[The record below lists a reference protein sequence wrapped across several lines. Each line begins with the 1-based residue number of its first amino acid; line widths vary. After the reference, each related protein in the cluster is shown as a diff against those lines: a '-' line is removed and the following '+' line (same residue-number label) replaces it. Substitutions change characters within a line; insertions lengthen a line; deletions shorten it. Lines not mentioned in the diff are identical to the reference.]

1 MSFVNDFAPENAQ
14 GFETSEQQE
23 YPQAFGI
30 TFTPPVQGIVFG
42 GLGIAVAGYLWI
54 NFVQPARQ
62 AYQSADTQRNDIQQ
76 QIDQQ
81 SRFQADLAQI
91 EQQLQQ
97 ARARQQQVLD
107 LLPSQATLNT
117 LLLDLEQIVTDIN
130 STIAQVQLAVNGD
143 DQEKETA
150 LKLIRFAATT
160 PQAVVVNDG
169 SLGSAIDGKVKRQ
182 TFAVEVEGS
191 FAQVQAL
198 VNEIE
203 RLQPLLAIK
212 NFQVDLSSQRVFY
225 TLEGGRLVPLEPNRL
240 EVSFLLDAVLPLEA
254 QERAQAQTPPSEP
267 Q

>member
-14 GFETSEQQE
+14 GFESLEEPE
-23 YPQAFGI
+23 YPKAFGI

-62 AYQSADTQRNDIQQ
+62 AYQTAVTQRNETQQ

-81 SRFQADLAQI
+81 SLIQADLAQI
-91 EQQLQQ
+91 EQQLRQ
-97 ARARQQQVLD
+97 AQARQQRVLD
-107 LLPSQATLNT
+107 LLPSEETLNT
-117 LLLDLEQIVTDIN
+117 LLLDIEQIVRDIN
-130 STIAQVQLAVNGD
+130 NTIPQVQLAVDGD

-150 LKLIRFAATT
+150 LKLVSFAATT

-169 SLGSAIDGKVKRQ
+169 SLGSAVDGKVKRQ
-182 TFAVEVEGS
+182 SFSVEVEGS
-191 FAQVQAL
+191 FAQVQTL

-212 NFQVDLSSQRVFY
+212 NFQVDLSSQKLIY
-225 TLEGGRLVPLEPNRL
+225 NLEGGRLIPLEPNRL
-240 EVSFLLDAVLPLEA
+240 EVSFLLDAVLPLEE
-254 QERAQAQTPPSEP
+254 QEREPAQTAPS
-267 Q
+267 